1 MPTRC
6 SGSSP
11 PSPRGC
17 RRPATRSTTPLAGW
31 HAAGHIGIDPG
42 TRYADNPTGAVDAA
56 TRALGDAA
64 ATAGHLYGAL
74 HDAAE
79 ALAFAHWT
87 GPDQQ
92 HDHDQDDD
100 DQDHDNGQEADNR

>member
-6 SGSSP
+6 SAQL
-11 PSPRGC
+11 
-17 RRPATRSTTPLAGW
+17 ATVAARLPQACHQIAAQLTGW
-31 HAAGHIGIDPG
+31 HAAGYIGIDPG
-42 TRYADNPTGAVDAA
+42 TRYADNPTGAVLAA

-87 GPDQQ
+87 GPDQ

-100 DQDHDNGQEADNR
+100 DQDHDNGQEAENR